1 MNTSAFISLEKK
13 FLLLAVLFFY
23 TFSLRSQDLPEVKL
37 KNSWIKKIHS
47 LAPESASF
55 PFTKKKNILV
65 FSLHTGFD
73 HWVIPHTEK
82 MLKIISEK
90 SGAFEV
96 TGSKDISM
104 FEAKNL
110 QKFDAIILNNTCSI
124 SDNRNLF
131 WDKLRSESDA
141 DSVQLMMK
149 ALEMESNLI
158 QYVEKG
164 GGLMVVHGGVT
175 TLNKS
180 RAFSRLVGAS
190 FDYHPPQQSIQVR
203 LVDPAHPL
211 VQSFPKEGFNH
222 VDEPYFYSNAYED
235 LNFRPL
241 LYFNNAEIID
251 QRKNEIKSEG
261 KTYVAW
267 VRSQGKGKVMYCSPS
282 HNAQSFENPD
292 LLTFFLNGIQ
302 YVVGDVDCDDS
313 PINL

>member
-13 FLLLAVLFFY
+13 FVLLVALFFY
-23 TFSLRSQDLPEVKL
+23 SFSLKSQDLPVVNL
-37 KNSWIKKIHS
+37 DNSWIEKIHA
-47 LAPESASF
+47 LAPEGPSF
-55 PFTKKKNILV
+55 LITKKKNILV

-73 HWVIPHTEK
+73 HWVIPHTEE

-90 SGAFEV
+90 SGAFQV

-104 FEAKNL
+104 FETKNL
-110 QKFDAIILNNTCSI
+110 KKFDAVILNNTCSK
-124 SDNRNLF
+124 SDHRNLF
-131 WDKLRSESDA
+131 WDKLRADSDA
-141 DSVQLMMK
+141 DSAKLMQK
-149 ALEMESNLI
+149 ALQMEKNLI
-158 QYVEKG
+158 KYVEKG

-190 FDYHPPQQSIQVR
+190 FNYHPPQQAIQVR
-203 LVDPAHPL
+203 LFDPAHPL

-222 VDEPYFYSNAYED
+222 VDEPYFYSNAYAD
-235 LNFRPL
+235 MDFRPL
-241 LYFNNAEIID
+241 LYFYNAEITG
-251 QRKNEIKSEG
+251 QRENELKSEG

-267 VRSQGKGKVMYCSPS
+267 IRAQGKGKVMFCSPS

-292 LLTFFLNGIQ
+292 LLRFFLNGLQ

-313 PINL
+313 PI